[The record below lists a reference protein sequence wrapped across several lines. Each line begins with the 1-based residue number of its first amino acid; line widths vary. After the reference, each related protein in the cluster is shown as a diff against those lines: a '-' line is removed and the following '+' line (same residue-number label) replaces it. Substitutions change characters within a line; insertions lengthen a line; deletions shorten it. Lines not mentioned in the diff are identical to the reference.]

1 MQHYVFNLIITH
13 SNSKVQCEC
22 WQLGN
27 TKTRLVLFQ
36 LCPLSSFTNLT
47 GRHSKGFSLC
57 HEESIA
63 FNQTSPILGIG
74 YQRLTAEITVSRLSG
89 TWLHLL
95 TSDQGPTPAALCVH
109 IRLCHPHPPHTS
121 LNDYGRTLQASGI
134 SSDWLL
140 PHSAV
145 WSDALVSELRRI
157 LAGRSKGAVRRDVY
171 QHSAKKKHVDHRG
184 PKRTTAEE
192 DMWITRKI
200 LAHSSG

>member
-109 IRLCHPHPPHTS
+109 IRLCHPHLPPHIFEWLWQNSAGLGNLFRLAAPS
-121 LNDYGRTLQASGI
+121 LCCLKWCSGFWASADTGRQEQRGCQKGR
-134 SSDWLL
+134 L
-140 PHSAV
+140 PAFS
-145 WSDALVSELRRI
+145 
-157 LAGRSKGAVRRDVY
+157 
-171 QHSAKKKHVDHRG
+171 
-184 PKRTTAEE
+184 
-192 DMWITRKI
+192 
-200 LAHSSG
+200 